1 MKERQE
7 KINWKLSKERNDFGM
22 KEGKEEEKEQVT
34 KCICSETGNGACAVL
49 SSWLKSVHI
58 FIHYAVCLATDPQP
72 LEGELSGVSS
82 VVLSVSNSS
91 IIFLFYLRSHSS
103 CLRRLPRIINP
114 SIFPSMYKC
123 WNKIK
128 LWNYGK
134 PIRGSN
140 FQKGKETFLQVVGPT
155 HKYGDY
161 FPGDEAAGALR
172 LQFTSI
178 WWGRFRKCDP
188 NFYFLYMDSD
198 RGGGCC
204 CCNILRNNLLLYR
217 GKRLLEDTVLL
228 SS

>member
-7 KINWKLSKERNDFGM
+7 KINWNLSKERNYFGM
-22 KEGKEEEKEQVT
+22 KEGKEDEKEQVT
-34 KCICSETGNGACAVL
+34 KRICSETGNGACAVL

-72 LEGELSGVSS
+72 LESEMSGVSN

-91 IIFLFYLRSHSS
+91 IIFLFYLRSPSS

-161 FPGDEAAGALR
+161 FPGDEAAGALGYSSPPSGEQG
-172 LQFTSI
+172 LENVTPTFTSPI
-178 WWGRFRKCDP
+178 WTATTLG
-188 NFYFLYMDSD
+188 S
-198 RGGGCC
+198 GGGGGAVVIFYEIIYCFTEGNVC
-204 CCNILRNNLLLYR
+204 
-217 GKRLLEDTVLL
+217 
-228 SS
+228 